1 MKGLFNEDPLCF
13 HCRSALTDVKQ
24 TIHLN
29 GLKVKGFVEYNEF
42 FQKMIIQYKECFDE
56 ILAPVFLYPYLLD
69 IKRRYRHAL
78 FVPAPSFLAK
88 QKERGFSTVQ
98 QIFFQTQIEIQECF
112 IKTKNIKQQEQSS
125 EERHLIQAAIQLKRV
140 PDRRSVVL
148 IDDVC
153 TTGSTLLAMHRMLQQ
168 EGIESE
174 ALVVALHPILL
185 EPQRATGSN
194 KIRQRLE
201 SILNTK

>member
-1 MKGLFNEDPLCF
+1 MCF
-13 HCRSALTDVKQ
+13 CCRNSLVTVNQ
-24 TIHLN
+24 TIYLH
-29 GLKVKGFVEYNEF
+29 GLKIKGFVEYNDF

-78 FVPAPSFLAK
+78 FVPAPSHPAK
-88 QKERGFSTVQ
+88 QKERGFATVQ
-98 QIFFQTQIEIQECF
+98 QIFSQTQIEMQECF
-112 IKTKNIKQQEQSS
+112 IKTKNIKQQAQSS
-125 EERHLIQAAIQLKRV
+125 QERHLIQAALQLKHK
-140 PDRRSVVL
+140 PDSKRRIVL

-153 TTGSTLLAMHRMLQQ
+153 TTGSTLLAMHQMLQQ

-174 ALVVALHPILL
+174 ALVVALHPFLL
-185 EPQRATGSN
+185 EPQRATGSD